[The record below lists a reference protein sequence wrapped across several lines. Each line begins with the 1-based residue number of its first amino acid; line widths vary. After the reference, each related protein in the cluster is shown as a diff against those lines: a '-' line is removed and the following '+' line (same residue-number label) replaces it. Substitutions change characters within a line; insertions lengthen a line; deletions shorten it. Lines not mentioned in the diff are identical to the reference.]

1 MSYINDRGQTILVGD
16 EAIKGFLEGI
26 KRLREGGK
34 GSGRH
39 STLYHGTTSDV
50 LDKIKSQGLRPGM
63 GGEIGEGSQ
72 KDAIYLSPD
81 KDWAKNFASHKSKFT
96 DGEPVVLEVLVPDQK
111 IETDP
116 EDPKGR
122 IFRGSIPPA
131 NIKPLQENRKL
142 HYRTE
147 FQGLPIS
154 IENRRKSIRRGGE
167 GDDAWETKMKHPY
180 GYIKGTEGVDG
191 DALDVFVGPDEHA
204 AFAYIAHCQTPDGK
218 EFDEDKVMLG
228 FSSKEDAERC
238 FHQHYDDPKFFGGI
252 DEIPMWKFRE
262 KVWVKKHTT
271 KKLVASM
278 REAGTKG
285 MKWGERKSKLPSDW
299 KEVHH
304 GTTVSGAKG
313 ILKSGLE
320 TGHSAEHEHLAEH
333 AYVDTNRRRAIDY
346 ALQSSTKNGAIVTFR
361 LPPDLAK
368 KLKKDDDDPSETALI
383 AKGGIPKE
391 YIHSIEI
398 VSPYQGKEQTWRLK
412 NKSNEKDFGDVS
424 GSYAHKSKK
433 VYESFREGGVGSGR
447 HKEEI
452 EKGGG
457 KLIGEDEDL
466 VHFHDPKTNN
476 SYALRPGDVSAEN
489 VAKKIDKG
497 REEVAGK
504 KKYDLHPVLRDMMKR
519 KQYESR
525 EGGPG
530 SGPQFKSGS
539 RADAAQPSKNYGPE
553 FDQAQ
558 ASHELERY
566 KAILRNPR
574 ANAAT
579 KKIAQQR
586 IDEHATVMK
595 REAKYKG
602 FLEGGPGSGPHPV
615 YHYTIGEN
623 LSGIASKGLVPRAGA
638 TTKGAGIVRK
648 GNWNYVG
655 ANVDELHSRFAH
667 YLSPHYDKKDTLQGA
682 TKLPYAVRLT
692 IDGRKLNSER
702 DPETP
707 KKSEFYRTHDKI
719 SPDQIQKVELVKHDF
734 GSTADQVVKSF
745 TSLGSATKYVASEL
759 KNTKDKRGTK
769 QKYSGMKIDWAAANS
784 EESIDAMKGV
794 KKPRSF
800 YIKKHTKESLRESQY
815 KTFLRE
821 AGKRFKL
828 YYSRPMDRYGSESE
842 ANDLALISEAFPDAD
857 IVMPKTKRHAELG
870 MGHFHKQINKTRRVI
885 IKPTRKNRLTT
896 GTWSEAR
903 HALKRKIPVYGIR
916 NGRIRE
922 VKSVKVLNNP
932 NQEGHF
938 GRLVYKK
945 EKK

>member
-1 MSYINDRGQTILVGD
+1 MSYVNDRGQTILQGD

-26 KRLREGGK
+26 RSLR
-34 GSGRH
+34 
-39 STLYHGTTSDV
+39 
-50 LDKIKSQGLRPGM
+50 
-63 GGEIGEGSQ
+63 
-72 KDAIYLSPD
+72 
-81 KDWAKNFASHKSKFT
+81 
-96 DGEPVVLEVLVPDQK
+96 
-111 IETDP
+111 
-116 EDPKGR
+116 
-122 IFRGSIPPA
+122 
-131 NIKPLQENRKL
+131 ENRKL

-278 REAGTKG
+278 RE
-285 MKWGERKSKLPSDW
+285 
-299 KEVHH
+299 
-304 GTTVSGAKG
+304 
-313 ILKSGLE
+313 
-320 TGHSAEHEHLAEH
+320 
-333 AYVDTNRRRAIDY
+333 
-346 ALQSSTKNGAIVTFR
+346 
-361 LPPDLAK
+361 
-368 KLKKDDDDPSETALI
+368 
-383 AKGGIPKE
+383 
-391 YIHSIEI
+391 
-398 VSPYQGKEQTWRLK
+398 
-412 NKSNEKDFGDVS
+412 
-424 GSYAHKSKK
+424 
-433 VYESFREGGVGSGR
+433 GGVGSGR

-457 KLIGEDEDL
+457 RLIGEDEDL

-539 RADAAQPSKNYGPE
+539 RADAAQPTKNYGPE

-648 GNWNYVG
+648 GDWNYVG

-745 TSLGSATKYVASEL
+745 TSLGAATKYVASEL